1 MAAPYSIR
9 IFQLDGDPNGI
20 RTIEKSNWTGQGLAF
35 PRSLITEA
43 SKRKELKRTGVY
55 VLLGES
61 DSSSLP
67 AIYIG
72 EGDPILDRLKSHY
85 SGKDFWTR
93 GVCFTSKDE
102 SLNKAHVQYLESKLI
117 SLASAA
123 KRCDIQNGNA
133 PELPS
138 LSEADE
144 ADAAGFLDE
153 LLLCL
158 PAVGLNMF
166 QGRPA
171 SQLPDSELFYVEGK
185 GVRAAGLD
193 TPEGFIVKSGSRAS
207 MQDTPTMPKRAKALR
222 ETLLAKGVLKEDS
235 GAYLFMQ
242 DYVFGSSS
250 SASDLILARSSAGP
264 SNWKNKDGVTFG
276 QIQSDKLA
284 K

>member
-1 MAAPYSIR
+1 MPAPYSIR

-43 SKRKELKRTGVY
+43 AKRKELNRTGVY

-85 SGKDFWTR
+85 SAKDFWTR

-117 SLASAA
+117 SLAAAA

-144 ADAAGFLDE
+144 ADVSGFLGE

-166 QGRPA
+166 QAGPTT
-171 SQLPDSELFYVEGK
+171 QPTDMELFYVEGK
-185 GVRAAGLD
+185 GVRATGLD
-193 TPEGFIVKSGSRAS
+193 TPEGFVVKSGSRAS
-207 MQDTPTMPKRAKALR
+207 MQDTPTMPKRAISLR
-222 ETLLAKGVLKEDS
+222 DTLLKKGVLKQDA

-250 SASDLILARSSAGP
+250 SASDIILARSSAGP
-264 SNWKNKDGVTFG
+264 SNWKNKDGVTFA
-276 QIQSDKLA
+276 QIQSDKLT